1 MRKRALWAGMALLA
15 AAAPLAAQQ
24 GAGPRGG
31 PDRMGAARAP
41 GIVRNIDAALAR
53 AEALGLDE
61 TRIESLREMRTELQA
76 VDQEFQGRARQF
88 RQQVR
93 DQDAEARAARRAE
106 MQARREQA
114 RDLSKRRQESLV
126 PFQERYEAL
135 LSVEERASLR
145 QLMREDLRGRGRM
158 APGQRREGVRSRRP
172 GANRGAA
179 RGSRRPN
186 GRAGV
191 RGIRRGV
198 GNP

>member
-1 MRKRALWAGMALLA
+1 
-15 AAAPLAAQQ
+15 
-24 GAGPRGG
+24 
-31 PDRMGAARAP
+31 MGAARAP

-61 TRIESLREMRTELQA
+61 ARIESLREMRTELQA

-114 RDLSKRRQESLV
+114 RDLNKQRQESLV

-145 QLMREDLRGRGRM
+145 QLMREDIRGRGRM

-179 RGSRRPN
+179 RASRRPN

-198 GNP
+198 GDP